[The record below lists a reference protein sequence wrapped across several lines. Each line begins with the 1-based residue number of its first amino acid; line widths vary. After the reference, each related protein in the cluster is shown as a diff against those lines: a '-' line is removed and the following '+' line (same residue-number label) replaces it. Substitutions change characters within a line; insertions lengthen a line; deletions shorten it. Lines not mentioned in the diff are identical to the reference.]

1 MIRSRVILYLTLLVL
16 VLFSAYFVGW
26 RDLTIGTDSESYVD
40 IYNQITLFGPIRWE
54 PGFHVFVGIFK
65 YFNFSHQYF
74 FSFLYICSV
83 ILFYLS
89 FINLNNEVTD
99 RYGISYLFIFLLFL
113 FSSSWFLS
121 ATLNGLRQGFGLA
134 LVYYSISHYFKYKTR
149 VFSFVLFFLGCS
161 FHKTI
166 FILLPFLAVLFFNRI
181 RLKTYFIFYILFF
194 IGYALSINEKLIN
207 IFSNLAGLSLHDDIS
222 SYGFYSEW
230 YGFNPYFTAYT
241 ALWFVLGYI
250 LLLFDKIHLYRVQSL
265 EFSLKVY
272 SVLGMYYFVFG
283 FGGFSNRWGF
293 AAWLFIP
300 ILQATIIMSSKLTEK
315 VKFFIGAFFI
325 FPYINYVYH
334 LL

>member
-1 MIRSRVILYLTLLVL
+1 MEVQSLVKNYYNYTTRTY
-16 VLFSAYFVGW
+16 FSNEE
-26 RDLTIGTDSESYVD
+26 DE
-40 IYNQITLFGPIRWE
+40 
-54 PGFHVFVGIFK
+54 
-65 YFNFSHQYF
+65 
-74 FSFLYICSV
+74 
-83 ILFYLS
+83 LS
-89 FINLNNEVTD
+89 FTLDYLKEINM
-99 RYGISYLFIFLLFL
+99 I
-113 FSSSWFLS
+113 
-121 ATLNGLRQGFGLA
+121 
-134 LVYYSISHYFKYKTR
+134 
-149 VFSFVLFFLGCS
+149 
-161 FHKTI
+161 
-166 FILLPFLAVLFFNRI
+166 
-181 RLKTYFIFYILFF
+181 
-194 IGYALSINEKLIN
+194 INEKLIN